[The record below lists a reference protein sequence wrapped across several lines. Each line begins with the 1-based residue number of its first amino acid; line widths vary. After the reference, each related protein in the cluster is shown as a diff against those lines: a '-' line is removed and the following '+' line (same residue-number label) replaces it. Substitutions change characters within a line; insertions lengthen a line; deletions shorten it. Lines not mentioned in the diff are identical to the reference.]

1 MRRPDS
7 LALPE
12 RAVQTLRA
20 WGGRM
25 VAPSARARGRRWRP
39 RALELGLL
47 TVAVWAAAHVIYLTA
62 YGGRV
67 RNGDVLEYQRYAIQ
81 FWTQQPLFHHLPVEY
96 PPLTIIP
103 FTLTVIPPLP
113 DPVVVFAWW
122 MAALLIAGYL
132 WLRRYASRGR
142 AVTYAAYLLL
152 GAASTVLA
160 RYDLFPAL
168 VTLLA
173 LWAAQ
178 RRRFD
183 LAYVLLAVGILLKLY
198 PAFLVPLVAV
208 EQWRVLQARSASG
221 RDDRTQGVGETEK
234 QGGHREHGGDE
245 RRAEQRGRRQRPL
258 THAGASHQDAGWGRT
273 KERWGAGA
281 IRETLVRAARQPEV
295 RQVARGLGLCA
306 GIVALVF
313 VIALLLSPA
322 GAFSGFSYAGSR
334 PLQIEST
341 PASLLWLGT
350 FVGFP
355 AHAIYSFHSL
365 NYVGPLDR
373 VLEPLSALALAA
385 GCLLIYWRLL
395 RGRLDLGR
403 AFVACLC
410 VVLLANKIFSPQYLI
425 WILPLVAYVEGF
437 DVVWLVIGLL
447 TTFIYPFV
455 YFAHTHILL
464 VAPDP
469 WFLPALALRNA
480 LLLAVTVRAVR
491 GYQPGTM
498 RQAVSLWQA
507 YAKRAIGDARAD

>member
-1 MRRPDS
+1 MRRPDR
-7 LALPE
+7 LARAE
-12 RAVQTLRA
+12 RAAQRLRA
-20 WGGRM
+20 WAGRM
-25 VAPSARARGRRWRP
+25 AAPSVRASAWRKWP
-39 RALELGLL
+39 LALELGLL
-47 TVAVWAAAHVIYLTA
+47 TVALWAAAHVIYLTT

-96 PPLTIIP
+96 PPLTIVP
-103 FTLTVIPPLP
+103 FTLTVIPPLQ

-122 MAALLIAGYL
+122 MAALVIAGYL
-132 WLRRYASRGR
+132 WLRRHASRGR
-142 AVTYAAYLLL
+142 AITYAAYLLL
-152 GAASTVLA
+152 GATSTVLA

-168 VTLLA
+168 ATLLA

-208 EQWRVLQARSASG
+208 EQWRALRAQVKQPWSAG
-221 RDDRTQGVGETEK
+221 TVWEGI
-234 QGGHREHGGDE
+234 
-245 RRAEQRGRRQRPL
+245 A
-258 THAGASHQDAGWGRT
+258 
-273 KERWGAGA
+273 
-281 IRETLVRAARQPEV
+281 RAARRPEV

-306 GIVALVF
+306 GIVVLVF
-313 VIALLLSPA
+313 VVALLLSPA

-355 AHAIYSFHSL
+355 AHAIYTFHSL

-373 VLEPLSALALAA
+373 VLEPLSALALGG

-395 RGRLDLGR
+395 RGRLDVGR

-410 VVLLANKIFSPQYLI
+410 VVLVSNKIFSPQYLI
-425 WILPLVAYVEGF
+425 WILPLAAYVEGF

-447 TTFIYPFV
+447 TTFIYPFL

-480 LLLAVTVRAVR
+480 LLLVVTVRAVR
-491 GYQPGTM
+491 GYQPGTVG
-498 RQAVSLWQA
+498 QAVSLWQTH
-507 YAKRAIGDARAD
+507 AKRALGSARASGSR